1 MRANQNDNSNG
12 FFKRL
17 YTALKDFDKA
27 LDYDPLQDVTKRVHI
42 LEKEVAELK
51 SSLVN
56 R

>member
-1 MRANQNDNSNG
+1 MHANQNDNSNG

-27 LDYDPLQDVTKRVHI
+27 LDYDPLEDVTKKVQI
-42 LEKEVAELK
+42 LEKEVTELK
-51 SSLVN
+51 SSLAN